1 MYNLSGKV
9 VFVTGAGGEHGI
21 GRGIAHR
28 LAEDGADVVVTDY
41 VEKPYPDAEWGG
53 LPALKAELEGLGR
66 RSLALTCDVTDSAS
80 VQAAMQQA
88 VEAFGKIDILV
99 NNAAAR
105 GGRDRVPVVE
115 LDEDEWDRVMS
126 VNLKGTFVC
135 SRAAARHMVARGGGG
150 RIISVSSVLGLRGIA
165 RFAAYCSSKFGI
177 VGLTQSLAQE
187 LAEHGITVN
196 AICPSLT
203 PTERV
208 GHMTNLFT
216 NPSLQVKEAN
226 RRPAVWCCRKYAY
239 RPPRP
244 DRRSRSR
251 RIVFGLGRGRLSHRS
266 LSSCHRWV
274 VYEVNGW
281 TEPVRLL

>member
-9 VFVTGAGGEHGI
+9 VFVTGAGGEYGI
-21 GRGIAHR
+21 GRGIAQR
-28 LAEDGADVVVTDY
+28 LAEDGADVVVTDL

-53 LPALKAELEGLGR
+53 LPALKAEIEGLGR
-66 RSLALTCDVTDSAS
+66 RSMALTCNVTDSVS
-80 VQAAMQQA
+80 VEAAMQQA
-88 VEAFGKIDILV
+88 VEEFGRIDILV

-105 GGRDRVPVVE
+105 GGKDRVPVVDLE
-115 LDEDEWDRVMS
+115 EDEWDRVMS

-135 SRAAARHMVARGGGG
+135 SRAAARHMVKRGGGG

-187 LAEHGITVN
+187 LAEFGITVN

-208 GHMTNLFT
+208 GHMTNLFD
-216 NPSLQVKEAN
+216 NPSLQVKEATDALLSGAAGST
-226 RRPAVWCCRKYAY
+226 P
-239 RPPRP
+239 
-244 DRRSRSR
+244 
-251 RIVFGLGRGRLSHRS
+251 LGRLAQTNDLAHAVSFLASDGADFLTGLS
-266 LSSCHRWV
+266 L
-274 VYEVNGW
+274 
-281 TEPVRLL
+281 PVTGGSFMR

>member
-1 MYNLSGKV
+1 MYNLVGKV

-21 GRGIAHR
+21 GRGIAQR

-41 VEKPYPDAEWGG
+41 VEKPYPEADWGG
-53 LPALKAELEGLGR
+53 LPALKAEIEGLGR

-80 VQAAMQQA
+80 VGGAMQQA
-88 VEAFGKIDILV
+88 VEALGKIDILV

-105 GGRDRVPVVE
+105 GGKDRVPVVE
-115 LDEDEWDRVMS
+115 LEEDEWDRVMS

-187 LAEHGITVN
+187 LAEYGITVN

-208 GHMTNLFT
+208 GHMTNLFS
-216 NPSLQVKEAN
+216 NPQLQVKEATDALLSGAAGST
-226 RRPAVWCCRKYAY
+226 P
-239 RPPRP
+239 
-244 DRRSRSR
+244 
-251 RIVFGLGRGRLSHRS
+251 IGRLAQTDDLAHAVSFLAS
-266 LSSCHRWV
+266 DGAAFLTGLSI
-274 VYEVNGW
+274 
-281 TEPVRLL
+281 PVTGGSFMR

>member
-208 GHMTNLFT
+208 GHMTNLFN
-216 NPSLQVKEAN
+216 NPSLQVKEATDALLSGAAGST
-226 RRPAVWCCRKYAY
+226 P
-239 RPPRP
+239 
-244 DRRSRSR
+244 
-251 RIVFGLGRGRLSHRS
+251 IGRLAQTDDLAHAVSFLASDGADFLTGLS
-266 LSSCHRWV
+266 L
-274 VYEVNGW
+274 
-281 TEPVRLL
+281 PVTGGSFMR

>member
-1 MYNLSGKV
+1 MYDLSGKI

-28 LAEDGADVVVTDY
+28 SAEDGADVVVTDY
-41 VEKPYPDAEWGG
+41 VEKPYPDADWGG
-53 LPALKAELEGLGR
+53 LPALKSEIEGLGR

-80 VQAAMQQA
+80 VMAAMQQA
-88 VEAFGKIDILV
+88 VDAFGKIDILV

-115 LDEDEWDRVMS
+115 LEEDEWDRVMS

-208 GHMTNLFT
+208 GHMTNLFS
-216 NPSLQVKEAN
+216 NPSLQVKEATDALLSGAAGST
-226 RRPAVWCCRKYAY
+226 P
-239 RPPRP
+239 
-244 DRRSRSR
+244 
-251 RIVFGLGRGRLSHRS
+251 IGRLAQTDDLAHAVSFLASDGADFLTGLS
-266 LSSCHRWV
+266 L
-274 VYEVNGW
+274 
-281 TEPVRLL
+281 PVTGGSFMR

>member
-99 NNAAAR
+99 DNAAAR

-208 GHMTNLFT
+208 GHMTNLFS
-216 NPSLQVKEAN
+216 NPSLQVKEATDALLSGAAGST
-226 RRPAVWCCRKYAY
+226 P
-239 RPPRP
+239 
-244 DRRSRSR
+244 
-251 RIVFGLGRGRLSHRS
+251 IGRLAQTDDLAHAVSFLASDGADFLTGLS
-266 LSSCHRWV
+266 L
-274 VYEVNGW
+274 
-281 TEPVRLL
+281 PVTGGSFMR

>member
-1 MYNLSGKV
+1 MYDLSGKI

-41 VEKPYPDAEWGG
+41 VEKPYPDADWEG
-53 LPALKAELEGLGR
+53 LPALKAEIEGLGR

-80 VQAAMQQA
+80 VMAAMQQA

-105 GGRDRVPVVE
+105 GGKDRVPVVE
-115 LDEDEWDRVMS
+115 LEEDEWDRVMS

-208 GHMTNLFT
+208 GHMTNLFS
-216 NPSLQVKEAN
+216 NPSLQVKEATDALLSGAAGST
-226 RRPAVWCCRKYAY
+226 P
-239 RPPRP
+239 
-244 DRRSRSR
+244 
-251 RIVFGLGRGRLSHRS
+251 IGRLAQTDDLAHAVSFLASDGADFLTGLS
-266 LSSCHRWV
+266 L
-274 VYEVNGW
+274 
-281 TEPVRLL
+281 PVTGGSFMR

>member
-28 LAEDGADVVVTDY
+28 LAEDGADVVITDY

-208 GHMTNLFT
+208 GHMTNLFS
-216 NPSLQVKEAN
+216 NPSLQVKEATDALLSGAAGST
-226 RRPAVWCCRKYAY
+226 P
-239 RPPRP
+239 
-244 DRRSRSR
+244 
-251 RIVFGLGRGRLSHRS
+251 IGRLAQTDDLAHAVSFLASDGADFLTGLS
-266 LSSCHRWV
+266 L
-274 VYEVNGW
+274 
-281 TEPVRLL
+281 PVTGGSFMR

>member
-1 MYNLSGKV
+1 MYNLAGKV
-9 VFVTGAGGEHGI
+9 VFVTGAGGKHGI
-21 GRGIAHR
+21 GRGIAQR

-41 VEKPYPDAEWGG
+41 VEKPYPDADWGG
-53 LPALKAELEGLGR
+53 LPALKAEIEGLGR

-80 VQAAMQQA
+80 VGAAMQEA
-88 VEAFGKIDILV
+88 VEALGKIDILV

-105 GGRDRVPVVE
+105 GGKDRVPVVE
-115 LDEDEWDRVMS
+115 LEEDEWDRVMS

-187 LAEHGITVN
+187 LAEYGITVN

-208 GHMTNLFT
+208 GHMTNLFS
-216 NPSLQVKEAN
+216 NPQLQVKEATDALLSGAAGST
-226 RRPAVWCCRKYAY
+226 P
-239 RPPRP
+239 
-244 DRRSRSR
+244 
-251 RIVFGLGRGRLSHRS
+251 IGRLAQTDDLAHAVSFLAS
-266 LSSCHRWV
+266 DGAAFLTGLSI
-274 VYEVNGW
+274 
-281 TEPVRLL
+281 PVTGGSFMR

>member
-53 LPALKAELEGLGR
+53 LPALKEELEGLGR

-216 NPSLQVKEAN
+216 NPSLQVKEATDALLSGAAGST
-226 RRPAVWCCRKYAY
+226 P
-239 RPPRP
+239 
-244 DRRSRSR
+244 
-251 RIVFGLGRGRLSHRS
+251 IGRLAQTDDLAHAVSFLASDGADFLTGLS
-266 LSSCHRWV
+266 L
-274 VYEVNGW
+274 
-281 TEPVRLL
+281 PVTGGSFMR

>member
-1 MYNLSGKV
+1 MYDLSGKI

-41 VEKPYPDAEWGG
+41 VEKPYPDADWGG
-53 LPALKAELEGLGR
+53 LPALKSEIEGLGR

-80 VQAAMQQA
+80 IMAAMQQA
-88 VEAFGKIDILV
+88 VDAFGKIDILV

-115 LDEDEWDRVMS
+115 LEEDEWDRVMS

-208 GHMTNLFT
+208 GHMTNLFS
-216 NPSLQVKEAN
+216 NPSLQVKEATDALLSGAAGST
-226 RRPAVWCCRKYAY
+226 P
-239 RPPRP
+239 
-244 DRRSRSR
+244 
-251 RIVFGLGRGRLSHRS
+251 IGRLAQTDDLAHAVSFLASDGADFLTGLS
-266 LSSCHRWV
+266 L
-274 VYEVNGW
+274 
-281 TEPVRLL
+281 PVTGGSFMR

>member
-1 MYNLSGKV
+1 MYNLSGKT

-21 GRGIAHR
+21 GRGIAQR
-28 LAEDGADVVVTDY
+28 LAEDGADVVVTDL

-53 LPALKAELEGLGR
+53 LPALQGEIEGLGR

-80 VQAAMQQA
+80 VEAAMQQA
-88 VEAFGKIDILV
+88 VEAFGRIDILV
-99 NNAAAR
+99 NNAGAR
-105 GGRDRVPVVE
+105 GGKDRVPVVDLE
-115 LDEDEWDRVMS
+115 ENEWDRVMS

-135 SRAAARHMVARGGGG
+135 SRAAARHMVERGGGG

-187 LAEHGITVN
+187 LAEFGITVN

-208 GHMTNLFT
+208 GHMTNLFD
-216 NPSLQVKEAN
+216 NPSLQVKEATDALLSGAAGST
-226 RRPAVWCCRKYAY
+226 P
-239 RPPRP
+239 
-244 DRRSRSR
+244 
-251 RIVFGLGRGRLSHRS
+251 LGRLAHTNDLAHAVSFLASDGADFLTGLS
-266 LSSCHRWV
+266 L
-274 VYEVNGW
+274 
-281 TEPVRLL
+281 PVTGGSFMR

>member
-1 MYNLSGKV
+1 MYNLAGKV

-21 GRGIAHR
+21 GRGIAQR

-41 VEKPYPDAEWGG
+41 VEKPYPDADSEG
-53 LPALKAELEGLGR
+53 LPALKAEIEGLGR

-80 VQAAMQQA
+80 VGAAMQQA
-88 VEAFGKIDILV
+88 VDVLGKIDILV

-105 GGRDRVPVVE
+105 GGKDRVPVVE
-115 LDEDEWDRVMS
+115 LEEDEWDRVMS

-135 SRAAARHMVARGGGG
+135 SRAAARHMVTRGGGG

-187 LAEHGITVN
+187 LAEYGITVN

-208 GHMTNLFT
+208 GHMTNLFS
-216 NPSLQVKEAN
+216 NPQLQVKEATDALLSGAAGST
-226 RRPAVWCCRKYAY
+226 P
-239 RPPRP
+239 
-244 DRRSRSR
+244 
-251 RIVFGLGRGRLSHRS
+251 IGRLAQTDDLAHAVSFLAS
-266 LSSCHRWV
+266 DGAAFLTGLSI
-274 VYEVNGW
+274 
-281 TEPVRLL
+281 PVTGGSFMR